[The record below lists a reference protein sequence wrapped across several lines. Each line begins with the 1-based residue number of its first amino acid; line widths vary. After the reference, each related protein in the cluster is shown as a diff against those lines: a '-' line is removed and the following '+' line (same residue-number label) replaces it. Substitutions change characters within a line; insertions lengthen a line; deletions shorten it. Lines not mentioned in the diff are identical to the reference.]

1 MSKAVLIISIA
12 CMLFLLGLQIVYYF
26 SINYQIIQVL
36 GEMVTI
42 SSIVFVIFAFVFSF
56 INILKG
62 NKEYYLIFGVNI
74 FTILMVS
81 IVTISDYN

>member
-12 CMLFLLGLQIVYYF
+12 CMLFLIGLQIVYYF

-42 SSIVFVIFAFVFSF
+42 PSIIFVIFASVFSF